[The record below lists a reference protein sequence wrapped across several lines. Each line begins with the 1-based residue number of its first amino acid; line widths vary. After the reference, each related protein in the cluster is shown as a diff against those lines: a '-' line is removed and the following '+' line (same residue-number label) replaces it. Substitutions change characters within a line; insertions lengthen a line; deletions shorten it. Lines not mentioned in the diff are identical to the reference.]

1 MIDISFRDKGFD
13 LLLDWSDSGSV
24 NGKVETVMLCSKQD
38 GSRGNGSDIEKLV
51 SMRTT
56 VVNVGLSFGS
66 SWTHSKPIWRHL
78 VISFL
83 E

>member
-1 MIDISFRDKGFD
+1 VIDTSFTDKGFD
-13 LLLDWSDSGSV
+13 LILDWSDSSSV
-24 NGKVETVMLCSKQD
+24 NGKLEMVMLCSKLD

-56 VVNVGLSFGS
+56 DVNVGLSFGS
-66 SWTHSKPIWRHL
+66 SWTHSKAIWRHL